1 MHATQVAT
9 TITWPGDSQWE
20 AGYSIVDP
28 FAFARVTYAE
38 QQYQQQ
44 YQHCICAWAKDIS
57 GLYTASQ
64 GINLMDDLWRT
75 ESSINAIRPAIVA
88 LHIGSNDLSNL
99 TSING
104 ETAKWLARRGL
115 DFANYICTQYGVVK
129 VLMFST
135 LPRTAGLSCTPEE
148 FRENMGTF
156 NKEIEIHCDNNR
168 LNYVHVRGFYC
179 TKINNLDVPRP
190 VRDWSGDGI
199 HCDMEKSKKKYAQR
213 VRFAIM
219 NASSAIQ

>member
-1 MHATQVAT
+1 MEKPDVLLLGHSYIRRYRDSL
-9 TITWPGDSQWE
+9 ITRENGRNRGRDISQSRPHI
-20 AGYSIVDP
+20 AILAASK
-28 FAFARVTYAE
+28 ANL
-38 QQYQQQ
+38 
-44 YQHCICAWAKDIS
+44 AKDIS